1 MNKTS
6 SRGFILLESL
16 VGIAILGIILASV
29 ALALPRISAAI
40 EAVATDDNLTQQ
52 LVKQRLETQ
61 LQAYQKFADTM

>member
-6 SRGFILLESL
+6 PRGFILLESL

-40 EAVATDDNLTQQ
+40 EAVATDDNLTQH